1 MTGRAIVAVVLL
13 LLWSCAADA
22 RPRWQMSQSAYI
34 VSGLAAG
41 IAAQHYYGCG
51 QWSRCYA
58 RALSRERMS
67 GMVTRFSGSY
77 WTTRR

>member
-1 MTGRAIVAVVLL
+1 MISRTIAIVLL
-13 LLWSCAADA
+13 PLWTTSADA
-22 RPRWQMSQSAYI
+22 ESRIFQHWQTP
-34 VSGLAAG
+34 
-41 IAAQHYYGCG
+41 HYGCG
-51 QWSRCYA
+51 QWSRCYV